1 MRIHLII
8 EGLLLIYGIVWKRR
22 KKVGKARILINCLRI
37 LIHVVFMEI
46 IFSLLNGR
54 LYFLIVQSRIGYLV
68 IFCVKLKDFSGN
80 FEKRSFDVSSFF
92 RRDVFIL
99 EMFEVRAVK
108 VFDSDRL
115 MNLRWW
121 VIEVN
126 LVILEIKGWIFG
138 SMNGGNAWRK
148 IWGVD

>member
-8 EGLLLIYGIVWKRR
+8 EGLLLISGIVWKRR

-54 LYFLIVQSRIGYLV
+54 LYFLIVQSRLGYLV
-68 IFCVKLKDFSGN
+68 IFCVKLKDFSSN

-99 EMFEVRAVK
+99 EMFEVRAFK